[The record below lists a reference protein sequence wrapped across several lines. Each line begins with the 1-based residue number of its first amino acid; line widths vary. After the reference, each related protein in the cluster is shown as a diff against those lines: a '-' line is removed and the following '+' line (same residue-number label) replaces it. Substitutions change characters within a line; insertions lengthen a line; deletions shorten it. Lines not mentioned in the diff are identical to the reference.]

1 MNHLAPDR
9 QGFQINGLRLLR
21 QGRGPGHAFQRRHM
35 AEALELA
42 ARDFYA
48 GKIEAIDS
56 FFQLYGI
63 GEEARKKAKS

>member
-1 MNHLAPDR
+1 
-9 QGFQINGLRLLR
+9 
-21 QGRGPGHAFQRRHM
+21 M